1 MPLRDAYNKT
11 FSRDL
16 GHDIKDK
23 TAGDFE
29 KAIIALA
36 TEVNEYDAKNL
47 RAAFSGLGSNKD
59 IITEILCTRSD
70 AELKEISH
78 AYNRMYQEELKA
90 RIHSESKGNLRAVY
104 ETVLG
109 ERGQC
114 DVKDAVAALYA
125 AGADKIGTD
134 EKVFVDI
141 LAGNDREC
149 VAQIAAAYEKTH
161 GKSLFATIKSEFS
174 GNLKKALQTLVRPT
188 AEFFAEVAVDCFARM
203 NVDEAGVIRVI
214 RSRKEKDLVQVS
226 VEMAKLKKHQELS
239 VWVVKKTGGNLQK
252 ILTAVVANFAGR
264 AAIA

>member
-1 MPLRDAYNKT
+1 MRDAYNKT

-16 GHDIKDK
+16 HHDIKDK
-23 TAGDFE
+23 TSGDFE

-36 TEVNEYDAKNL
+36 TDVNEYDAKNL
-47 RAAFSGLGSNKD
+47 RAAFGGLGSNKD
-59 IITEILCTRSD
+59 LITEILCTRSD
-70 AELKEISH
+70 AELKAISH

-90 RIHSESKGNLRAVY
+90 RVHSESKGNLRAVY

-109 ERGQC
+109 GRSSQG

-125 AGADKIGTD
+125 AGAGKIGTD
-134 EKVFVDI
+134 EKVFVEI
-141 LAGNDREC
+141 LAGNNRKR
-149 VAQIAAAYEKTH
+149 VAQIATAYEQTH

-174 GNLKKALQTLVRPT
+174 GNLKTALQTLVRPT
-188 AEFFAEVAVDCFARM
+188 AEFYAEVAVDCFARM

-239 VWVVKKTGGNLQK
+239 VWVVKKTSGNLQK
-252 ILTAVVANFAGR
+252 ILTAVTANFAGR